1 MASNKNNNAL
11 WKNIREIKK
20 KAKIYNHWVDLL
32 ACETWKC
39 KADKDGNNQ
48 PILNEN
54 GKLPESRIEKLEE
67 SLGSSESRIEK
78 LEESL
83 GSSDSDTGSVDSLD
97 EDIQQLKDDIN
108 RLDARSLY
116 YATEQQL
123 DEVAQLGRDNQERL
137 NIHGVEI
144 ADLEARA
151 DEVETDRD
159 ALIERI
165 ETLEDQLPRA
175 HQPGGGKRRKKRTRK
190 KRHKKKT
197 KKRRKSTRKNKG
209 GHAGNVSL
217 PNSQPNYT
225 ELAAMLEADPH
236 KVYYLYVINT
246 NSAPPQVA
254 PEHSAGFIHKFKLNT
269 NGDKIAITGHKINHH
284 NQHSAYTIPNPANNN
299 IPSAIEVLNNFYNPG
314 TEVSRE
320 FRDISDM
327 MGNLQ
332 VGGRQKRR
340 KKRRKKKTKKRRR
353 KKKKKTNRRR

>member
-1 MASNKNNNAL
+1 MASNNNNNAL

-32 ACETWKC
+32 ACEIWKC

-54 GKLPESRIEKLEE
+54 GKLP
-67 SLGSSESRIEK
+67 ESRIEK

-175 HQPGGGKRRKKRTRK
+175 HQPGGGKRRKRT
-190 KRHKKKT
+190 
-197 KKRRKSTRKNKG
+197 
-209 GHAGNVSL
+209 
-217 PNSQPNYT
+217 
-225 ELAAMLEADPH
+225 
-236 KVYYLYVINT
+236 
-246 NSAPPQVA
+246 
-254 PEHSAGFIHKFKLNT
+254 
-269 NGDKIAITGHKINHH
+269 
-284 NQHSAYTIPNPANNN
+284 
-299 IPSAIEVLNNFYNPG
+299 
-314 TEVSRE
+314 
-320 FRDISDM
+320 
-327 MGNLQ
+327 
-332 VGGRQKRR
+332 R
-340 KKRRKKKTKKRRR
+340 KKRRKKKTKKRRKKNR
-353 KKKKKTNRRR
+353 KKRTKRRK

>member
-1 MASNKNNNAL
+1 SNKNNNAL

-32 ACETWKC
+32 ACEIWKC

-123 DEVAQLGRDNQERL
+123 DEVAQLGRDNQERVD
-137 NIHGVEI
+137 IHGGEI
-144 ADLEARA
+144 NDLEVRA
-151 DEVETDRD
+151 NALEADRD
-159 ALIERI
+159 ALQARIVAIEEQRSG
-165 ETLEDQLPRA
+165 TGGT
-175 HQPGGGKRRKKRTRK
+175 GGGKRRKK
-190 KRHKKKT
+190 KT
-197 KKRRKSTRKNKG
+197 
-209 GHAGNVSL
+209 
-217 PNSQPNYT
+217 
-225 ELAAMLEADPH
+225 
-236 KVYYLYVINT
+236 
-246 NSAPPQVA
+246 
-254 PEHSAGFIHKFKLNT
+254 
-269 NGDKIAITGHKINHH
+269 
-284 NQHSAYTIPNPANNN
+284 
-299 IPSAIEVLNNFYNPG
+299 
-314 TEVSRE
+314 
-320 FRDISDM
+320 
-327 MGNLQ
+327 
-332 VGGRQKRR
+332 R

-353 KKKKKTNRRR
+353 KRRKKKTKRRR

>member
-1 MASNKNNNAL
+1 MASNNNNNAL

-32 ACETWKC
+32 ACEIWKC

-54 GKLPESRIEKLEE
+54 GKLP
-67 SLGSSESRIEK
+67 ESRIEK

-175 HQPGGGKRRKKRTRK
+175 HQPGGGKRRKRT
-190 KRHKKKT
+190 
-197 KKRRKSTRKNKG
+197 
-209 GHAGNVSL
+209 
-217 PNSQPNYT
+217 
-225 ELAAMLEADPH
+225 
-236 KVYYLYVINT
+236 
-246 NSAPPQVA
+246 
-254 PEHSAGFIHKFKLNT
+254 
-269 NGDKIAITGHKINHH
+269 
-284 NQHSAYTIPNPANNN
+284 
-299 IPSAIEVLNNFYNPG
+299 
-314 TEVSRE
+314 
-320 FRDISDM
+320 
-327 MGNLQ
+327 
-332 VGGRQKRR
+332 R
-340 KKRRKKKTKKRRR
+340 KKRRKKKTKKRRKKNR
-353 KKKKKTNRRR
+353 KKRTKHRRHR